1 MADITATATLDAKPF
16 SRELQRSLR
25 EAQRWRNEVQRSLSF
40 DPLASLHASLQQLR
54 AGIRGV
60 GKLNITV
67 KSQPATVALN
77 QTTQAARGAT
87 RQMTELQQQVEEY
100 RNKTL
105 GLRNAVESGLISQ
118 RQGVQLA
125 RQFRDEALRAAQGAQ
140 MWSKEWRELMVA
152 AGRADRTLATLEGRV
167 TKLGL
172 SQNVAIANTHS
183 LAGAYQQLAAAAGAV
198 FATAGIARYTRSLI
212 EFGREGAAAQNTLA
226 IFYAQLEKSGIPAE
240 QGAQRLRMLAQEF
253 HTTEDAVAQGVT
265 QLVRYGATLDQAV
278 HILRRGGASAL
289 AAGQTAARGFEAV
302 TQAIVG
308 EMSAALNRIGIAGNL
323 STAYQR
329 AAKDAN
335 TTVDAL
341 SNQAKIQA
349 VINDLL
355 RETDTE
361 YELLGETFRGFV
373 GRLND
378 GETAWTR
385 FRRSLGR
392 GAETFL
398 APLIGAGTALLNTFL
413 ALPEP
418 LQRVLTV
425 TSLLAVAVG
434 GVAVAYATLK
444 TVLGRVAIVQTLVNT
459 LVARETQQ
467 RSRLG
472 SMLLVLAGRYRLL
485 TREQIVNTVASR
497 DAVRGVTLWGTALQA
512 LRSGA
517 TKAITVVR
525 GLTTASLRF
534 IATPVGATLAAIAAA
549 FLLVNRAVN
558 RNRAIVQPAMDALR
572 ASTDAAATSA
582 RNLWTR
588 LNELTGIGQA
598 LSNFW
603 KNTLITIAR
612 AVAVTMA
619 RVSASVQSLAATFTL
634 LEEITTLGPRKAW
647 ANYRATLQQVKDDTD
662 ALIAEVNGLTAAARR
677 GELATDDLNLAL
689 DRTKISADG
698 AKERIA
704 ELREEAEKLA
714 GSLRN
719 RLQDIRIGLIEDD
732 ELRELEETR
741 VEFARLRQEIRDA
754 AEENVM
760 FRPFAESLI
769 AESFE
774 LEQQELARI
783 QAKYA
788 EERQAEAVKQAQEL
802 AEAVTERERAIVDAQ
817 TRGQLTRLQEMQL
830 EHSRRLE
837 DTEKLYADL
846 IAKAVEYGHDTTELE
861 RLRAREI
868 EAIQQAHA
876 RDVQTLFQD
885 LYEELGDRQ
894 AELVRAAAEAR
905 GDERALLGIDL
916 TRELAEIDD
925 FYAEVRRQAAGNAE
939 LLTVIE
945 QQEGQARIQAHRRYF
960 DAVMALVADRGEALL
975 DREEAIA
982 RQRAELAEDEA
993 GGLRAQHAAQ
1003 LRDIHRMYDQLEAAA
1018 AGNAEELARIARL
1031 RNEEVALAN
1040 EQLAKDLQKLA
1051 DKEAAEAFA
1060 PILEGLTAGL
1070 DDASAATLDSLAT
1083 QLRQWRVVYGANGEI
1098 VKAIDAAL
1106 DQIEVRHATLA
1117 EETRKATES
1126 LIEDV
1131 QALTTDIAV
1140 DDAGRGLSDL
1150 EQRLFEAA
1158 QQTQRL
1164 HREQERVLAALATA
1178 TGEQREELI
1187 AASHAITAALDTVH
1201 RNVLRDAE
1209 AIVRDAV
1216 AAYQQGLEDAR
1227 LDASRAAVDLVTAD
1241 IETVV
1246 GRISGVQTAALQE
1259 ARARLLRVIASMT
1272 AAGVDAS
1279 TLQPLR
1285 RQVADLDALLSRTA
1299 RSTAEFA
1306 ASQHQAL
1313 RELAA
1318 ATLDEADAQRV
1329 AHQTYRETIR
1339 LRQAALAEAR
1349 REGASL
1355 EELADLTRA
1364 VTDAQVEYLG
1374 ALNDQVTDLRSLRGE
1389 YVGVYQAASDL
1400 AELLDQPVPTTV
1412 IASQEALATAAL
1424 ESVRAAQE
1432 AGQSYAE
1439 YGEQLTA
1446 AVGAWRDFQRA
1457 SEQSIRATADTLR
1470 RDLDLSGAFLP
1481 DQSEV
1486 GRLATRIADMYEI
1499 TAEEAVARLNRFFRG
1514 QLDDPLAGLEVRQ
1527 PDILSDI
1534 LANLNEEA
1542 AQTPGVIAGIDAEIA
1557 ALEAQVSDL
1566 KASIAEAVDF
1576 GAAGEQLVSGYRDV
1590 LQAVAD
1596 ETMVTFDEAAVQA
1609 VDAFNQ
1615 RFATESARLRAEL
1628 EEALGPVVEAA
1639 GLTAGAGLMTAFASG
1654 VTANR
1659 QVLLDAVEDVL
1670 QDVRSRLPSSDA
1682 KRGPLSDLTHSGRML
1697 VRTFLSGAQR
1707 ERQRLA
1713 TGMNRLL
1720 ATAKPSAAFTA
1731 ASAAYSAMPA
1741 AGMGPVTVN
1750 VDGTRSV
1757 TPGTL
1762 ALNARALVRDVEREL
1777 KLRGLS

>member
-25 EAQRWRNEVQRSLSF
+25 EARQWRTQVERTLRF
-40 DPLASLHASLQQLR
+40 DPLDRLNDSLARMRRQLGNAKTLQ
-54 AGIRGV
+54 IRVDTREAETG
-60 GKLNITV
+60 LDRLTR
-67 KSQPATVALN
+67 SSN
-77 QTTQAARGAT
+77 QQKR
-87 RQMTELQQQVEEY
+87 ELTDLQKVVEEY

-105 GLRNAVESGLISQ
+105 GLRNAIESGLVSQ
-118 RQGVQLA
+118 EEGRRLA
-125 RQFRDEALRAAQGAQ
+125 RQFRDEALQAARGAQ
-140 MWSKEWRELMVA
+140 MWSKEWRDLMVA

-172 SQNVAIANTHS
+172 SQNVAIANTRS
-183 LAGAYQQLAAAAGAV
+183 LTAGFRELQAAAWAV
-198 FATAGIARYTRSLI
+198 FVVTRLDRYARSLMDMS
-212 EFGREGAAAQNTLA
+212 REAAEASNTLA
-226 IFYAQLEKSGIPAE
+226 VFFMQLEKSGVPVE
-240 QGAQRLRMLAQEF
+240 HGQQRVAQLARQF
-253 HTTEDAVAQGVT
+253 QTTEDAVAGSIT
-265 QLVRYGATLDQAV
+265 QLIRYGATLDQAV
-278 HILRRGGASAL
+278 HILQRGAASAL
-289 AAGQTAARGFEAV
+289 AAGRTSAQGFEAV

-308 EMSAALNRIGIAGNL
+308 EMSVVLNRIGIAGNL
-323 STAYQR
+323 STAFQR
-329 AAKDAN
+329 YARDVG
-335 TTVDAL
+335 TTTQAL
-341 SNQAKIQA
+341 TNQQKIQA
-349 VINDLL
+349 VINYLL
-355 RETDTE
+355 EETDTE
-361 YELLGETFRGFV
+361 YEALDATLAGFV
-373 GRLND
+373 GTQNRA
-378 GETAWTR
+378 ETAWTR
-385 FRRSLGR
+385 FRRALGR
-392 GAETFL
+392 GAESFL
-398 APLIGAGTALLNTFL
+398 APLLGVATRLLNTFNDLPVALQKVLTGTALL
-413 ALPEP
+413 AI
-418 LQRVLTV
+418 
-425 TSLLAVAVG
+425 SVG
-434 GVAVAYATLK
+434 GLAVAYATMRTILA
-444 TVLGRVAIVQTLVNT
+444 RVAVVQTLVNA

-467 RSRLG
+467 RTILG
-472 SMLLVLAGRYRLL
+472 TALIGLAARYRLL
-485 TREQIVNTVASR
+485 TREQLVANATAIRASKGMT
-497 DAVRGVTLWGTALQA
+497 AWSVTLHG
-512 LRSGA
+512 LRGA
-517 TKAITVVR
+517 ATGAVKGIRAV
-525 GLTTASLRF
+525 TTASLRF
-534 IATPVGATLAAIAAA
+534 IATPVGVVLTAIAGA
-549 FLLVNRAVN
+549 FLLINAAVR
-558 RNRAIVQPAMDALR
+558 RNEAIVAPAMDAFK
-572 ASTDAAATSA
+572 ASVDAAQESA
-582 RNLWTR
+582 ANLWKR
-588 LNELTGIGQA
+588 INELTGIGDVLA
-598 LSNFW
+598 RAW
-603 KNTLITIAR
+603 RGILITVAR

-619 RVSASVQSLAATFTL
+619 RVAASVQTLAATFTL
-634 LEEITTLGPRKAW
+634 LEEVTSIGPRRAW
-647 ANYRATLQQVKDDTD
+647 ANYRATLQQVKEDTD

-689 DRTKISADG
+689 DGTKISAEG
-698 AKERIA
+698 AKEKLA

-714 GSLRN
+714 GSFKN

-741 VEFARLRQEIRDA
+741 VKFARLRQEIRDA
-754 AEENVM
+754 AEENAM
-760 FRPFAESLI
+760 FRPFAENLI
-769 AESFE
+769 AESYE

-802 AEAVTERERAIVDAQ
+802 AEAVKERERAIVDAQ

-846 IAKAVEYGHDTTELE
+846 IAKAVEYGHDTTQLE

-885 LYEELGDRQ
+885 LYKELGDRQ

-905 GDERALLGIDL
+905 GDKRALLGIDL

-925 FYAEVRRQAAGNAE
+925 FYAEARRQAAGNAE
-939 LLTVIE
+939 LLTLIE
-945 QQEGQARIQAHRRYF
+945 QQEGQARIQARRRYF
-960 DAVMALVADRGEALL
+960 DAVMALDADREEALL

-982 RQRAELAEDEA
+982 RKRAELAEDEA

-1003 LRDIHRMYDQLEAAA
+1003 LRDIHRTYDQLEAAA

-1051 DKEAAEAFA
+1051 DEEAAEAFA

-1083 QLRQWRVVYGANGEI
+1083 QLRSWRVVYGANGEV

-1106 DQIEVRHATLA
+1106 EQVGKRHQALA
-1117 EETRKATES
+1117 EETRKATEQ
-1126 LIEDV
+1126 LLEDV
-1131 QALTTDIAV
+1131 QSLTSDIAV

-1201 RNVLRDAE
+1201 RNVLQDAE
-1209 AIVRDAV
+1209 SIVRDALD
-1216 AAYQQGLEDAR
+1216 AYQRGLEDAR
-1227 LDASRAAVDLVTAD
+1227 LDASRAAVDLVTSD
-1241 IETVV
+1241 IEAVV

-1259 ARARLLRVIASMT
+1259 ARARLLRTIASLSI
-1272 AAGVDAS
+1272 AGVDA
-1279 TLQPLR
+1279 TALAPLR
-1285 RQVADLDALLSRTA
+1285 AQVTELDALLARTA
-1299 RSTAEFA
+1299 RSTADFA
-1306 ASQHQAL
+1306 AAQHQAL

-1389 YVGVYQAASDL
+1389 YLDVYQAATDL

-1439 YGEQLTA
+1439 YGEQLTG
-1446 AVGAWRDFQRA
+1446 AVTLWRDFQRA
-1457 SEQSIRATADTLR
+1457 SEQSIRATADTMR

-1481 DQSEV
+1481 DQKEV
-1486 GRLATRIADMYEI
+1486 GRLATRIADTFEV

-1590 LQAVAD
+1590 LEAVAD